1 MKENSDLIPFQ
12 LNKIIDKG
20 QEGLASYSRLLD
32 SIESVLQRN
41 NNLTEELKTY
51 HDNIAQVQTKT

>member
-12 LNKIIDKG
+12 LLKIIDKG
-20 QEGLASYSRLLD
+20 QEGLSSYSKLLD
-32 SIESVLQRN
+32 SIQTVLKRN

-51 HDNIAQVQTKT
+51 HDNISEV